1 MSMTELREQI
11 AVNSRRIRRKAILEK
26 VEVLTALL
34 AKADSKKEFRSLTD
48 IDWDRIVI
56 IGDIMRIN
64 DKRTLGV
71 LKGVIHASERKK

>member
-48 IDWDRIVI
+48 IDWDRIAI

-71 LKGVIHASERKK
+71 LKGVIQASERKK

>member
-71 LKGVIHASERKK
+71 LKGVIQASERKK